1 MSTDD
6 KRAELASWIE
16 TLDGERQLAAQKA
29 VVMTEAAGGDSLD
42 SYQYA
47 ATRTLPDGEAL
58 ADKLKMLALGLS
70 GESGEV
76 ADLIKKHCYHGHDLA
91 VDRVVRELGDVL
103 WYLAVLAGVLGVSLS
118 HVAAVNISKLKE
130 RYPDGFSEERSRER
144 EGGRG

>member
-29 VVMTEAAGGDSLD
+29 VVMTEAAGDSLD

-47 ATRTLPDGEAL
+47 ATRTLPPHLAL
-58 ADKLKMLALGLS
+58 KDKLTMLALGLS

-76 ADLIKKHCYHGHDLA
+76 ADLIKKHCYHGHALA
-91 VDRVVRELGDVL
+91 VDHVVRELGDVL
-103 WYLAVLAGVLGVSLS
+103 WYLACMADVLGVSLA
-118 HVAAVNISKLKE
+118 HVAETNISKLKE
-130 RYPDGFSEERSRER
+130 RYPDGFSEERSRQR
-144 EGGRG
+144 DG